1 MAAEETAMA
10 IKILEIHHTGVRI
23 DTKAEQ
29 LGATE
34 DFYTGVLGLSRDAG
48 RPTIP
53 GIPGMWINV
62 GEVGQIH
69 IIGGE
74 QPSPV
79 AKGPG
84 EDPTRPHVAF
94 AVADIVE
101 TRAELDRMGAK
112 YWVIEGLTSPDS
124 TQVFLNDPCGNMVEL
139 HQIDKCR
146 CRASNRA

>member
-1 MAAEETAMA
+1 MA
-10 IKILEIHHTGVRI
+10 IDIVEIHHTGVRL
-23 DTKAEQ
+23 DAEAKLLQ
-29 LGATE
+29 ATQ
-34 DFYTGVLGLSRDAG
+34 DFYADVLGLQRDTG

-53 GIPGMWINV
+53 GIPGAWINV

-69 IIGGE
+69 LIGGD

-94 AVADIVE
+94 AVSSIVAA
-101 TRAELDRMGAK
+101 RAELDRMGVK

-124 TQVFLNDPCGNMVEL
+124 TQIFMNDPCGNMIEL

-146 CRASNRA
+146 CRASNRVSA

>member
-1 MAAEETAMA
+1 MA
-10 IKILEIHHTGVRI
+10 IEVLEIHHTGVRI
-23 DTKAEQ
+23 DT
-29 LGATE
+29 GAQKLQATVA
-34 DFYTGVLGLSRDAG
+34 FYKDVLGLSRDTG

-53 GIPGMWINV
+53 GIPGAWINV

-69 IIGGE
+69 LIGGD

-84 EDPTRPHVAF
+84 QDPTRPHVAF
-94 AVADIVE
+94 AVRSIVD
-101 TRAELDRMGAK
+101 TRKELDRMGMP

-124 TQVFLNDPCGNMVEL
+124 TQLFMNDPCGNMVEL

-146 CRASNRA
+146 CRASNRKDA

>member
-1 MAAEETAMA
+1 MA
-10 IKILEIHHTGVRI
+10 IKVLEIHHTGFRLDPKGEMV
-23 DTKAEQ
+23 DAAER
-29 LGATE
+29 
-34 DFYTGVLGLSRDAG
+34 FYAGVLGLERDTG

-101 TRAELDRMGAK
+101 TRAELERLGVK
-112 YWVIEGLTSPDS
+112 YWVIEGLVSPDS
-124 TQVFLNDPCGNMVEL
+124 TQLFMNDPCGNMVEL

-146 CRASNRA
+146 CRASNRV

>member
-1 MAAEETAMA
+1 MA
-10 IKILEIHHTGVRI
+10 IEILEIHHTGVRI
-23 DTKAEQ
+23 DTKAEK
-29 LGATE
+29 LAAVE
-34 DFYTGVLGLSRDAG
+34 DFYSSVLGLSRDTG

-124 TQVFLNDPCGNMVEL
+124 MQVFLNDPCGNMVEL

-146 CRASNRA
+146 CRASNRV